1 MPRRARSSAV
11 RLPTPP
17 VSSAWVSASR
27 AMRSFGLGVRASVIS
42 RASRRRRAL
51 ARPLSSVRSTG
62 AKPCRGGLEIGG
74 CAGKAPIPDGASAA
88 SITTRHFATSSAE
101 SCSLPWEP
109 VRPTK
114 GGKSPGWRQGGGV
127 GHEGQRRG
135 CIVNIP
141 SVKGPGPIG
150 SSIAYAVSNASPI
163 HLTRCITIIS
173 PDSSRSL
180 SGSGGGE
187 TALIERHWASLC
199 PRDISKSLRTP
210 RSGQQGAALRP
221 AFPRYSVKA

>member
-1 MPRRARSSAV
+1 MKARAAAASSTSH
-11 RLPTPP
+11 P
-17 VSSAWVSASR
+17 SK
-27 AMRSFGLGVRASVIS
+27 GLG
-42 RASRRRRAL
+42 
-51 ARPLSSVRSTG
+51 
-62 AKPCRGGLEIGG
+62 
-74 CAGKAPIPDGASAA
+74 PID
-88 SITTRHFATSSAE
+88 
-101 SCSLPWEP
+101 
-109 VRPTK
+109 
-114 GGKSPGWRQGGGV
+114 
-127 GHEGQRRG
+127 
-135 CIVNIP
+135 
-141 SVKGPGPIG
+141 